1 MELTGDGADYAF
13 ECIGLGATVGQIYNS
28 IRKGGTAVVVGVSNL
43 AETVTLGTFFM
54 PFQEKILTGSMYGSA
69 RPREDFPKLL
79 ALYKANRL
87 KLDELVTATYSIDE
101 APRAFEDLQ
110 SGVNARGVI
119 LF

>member
-1 MELTGDGADYAF
+1 
-13 ECIGLGATVGQIYNS
+13 
-28 IRKGGTAVVVGVSNL
+28 
-43 AETVTLGTFFM
+43 
-54 PFQEKILTGSMYGSA
+54 MYGSA

-79 ALYKANRL
+79 GLYKAKRL

-101 APRAFEDLQ
+101 APRAFEDML

>member
-1 MELTGDGADYAF
+1 VTQAYA
-13 ECIGLGATVGQIYNS
+13 S

-43 AETVTLGTFFM
+43 AETVTLGTFMM
-54 PFQEKILTGSMYGSA
+54 PFQEKVLTGSMYGSA

-79 ALYKANRL
+79 ALYRANRL

-101 APRAFEDLQ
+101 APRAFEDML

>member
-1 MELTGDGADYAF
+1 
-13 ECIGLGATVGQIYNS
+13 
-28 IRKGGTAVVVGVSNL
+28 
-43 AETVTLGTFFM
+43 VTLGTFMM
-54 PFQEKILTGSMYGSA
+54 PFQEKVLTGSMYGSA

-79 ALYKANRL
+79 ALYRANRL

-101 APRAFEDLQ
+101 APRAFEDML